1 MKSLLRIFCTCVL
14 LLIFVAA
21 SIHLSSPTRA
31 NTNAPGT
38 WSPSQIISASDKAGV
53 YPEINVDAAGT
64 IHVVYEETP
73 DLKARVLR
81 YTNNQAGSF
90 TPGIVISGDLSDI
103 ERSAITSRVVNGQQ
117 QVHVVFAGRIY
128 GQNNSFSRLYHSF
141 SLDGGNT
148 WQGPVRIIDDIAAY
162 QADIAIDELGIL
174 HVAFNA
180 PTALPNL
187 DILAVFYINNKS
199 GSWSAPEKIGD
210 RVPGES
216 YNGFPSII
224 TNYVDNVVTT
234 HVFFMGQHPRAD
246 QLGKWVFSTRKV
258 GDGPWEPIQ
267 VRGTRSANFPEIVSY
282 ANNVYAIWDGLVPGS
297 DTNIDVFYSVSADI
311 GANWSTPQIVGG
323 SPANGLR
330 ASLGRALDGSLMV
343 VWDDKFN
350 AVGGNEDIW
359 SNYSPDAI
367 NWQGN
372 VPVFQGAGF
381 SLEVEVAGSCQYFH
395 TVWHDSNINDTFKI
409 FFSQTGPA
417 TNCVPPPTP
426 TPVTPPT
433 PTPPPVEPVTFSL
446 NRTNSSPSKEAMI
459 SAQLTNVS
467 GTPDQIRWSM
477 KGFEP
482 NDTTIEWQPFTTD
495 ISTTFP
501 TTNDRC
507 GYSLQVQA
515 RNSQTNEFSAVQSL
529 PTVVDVGVQAGVSLA
544 TVENSAERPDATRER
559 LNVVQPYAP
568 AAGNAVFTRFSF
580 IYYGISQEPSPCVGI
595 ESHVVE
601 GYTPTSNSYPVDGFV
616 PIRSFNTTSDNNAG
630 VGFNEQTV
638 QPSVVVTDTL
648 ANVRTYTRMLHY
660 DDDPPVLAAGGSISV
675 AEGSTPAFAIVSIA
689 FNAQVTD
696 DSYSDYLGLPNAGY
710 WGAWIVASN
719 SATPPTPAQFEQYG
733 AIRQLSPGAN
743 TIRFIPLVNQ
753 LNSQMN
759 QPGARY
765 VHVRFIDGA
774 GNYTETVLSTP
785 EITLTRIQFPTTML
799 PVIQK

>member
-38 WSPSQIISASDKAGV
+38 WSERQIISPPDKASV
-53 YPEINVDAAGT
+53 FAEINVDAAG
-64 IHVVYEETP
+64 IMHVVFEETS

-90 TPGIVISGDLSDI
+90 GPGTVISGDLSSI
-103 ERSAITSRVVNGQQ
+103 EFSAITSRVVNGQQ
-117 QVHVVFAGRIY
+117 QVHVVFVGRIF
-128 GQNNSFSRLYHSF
+128 GQDNSFNRLYHSF

-148 WQGPVRIIDDIAAY
+148 WQGPFNIVGDLAGFQPDV
-162 QADIAIDELGIL
+162 AIDELGVL

-180 PTALPNL
+180 PASPTPDSFA
-187 DILAVFYINNKS
+187 IFYINNKT
-199 GSWSAPEKIGD
+199 GTWSAPEKA
-210 RVPGES
+210 GEVISGNS
-216 YNGFPSII
+216 YNGFPSLT
-224 TNYVDNVVTT
+224 TNYVDNVLTINL
-234 HVFFMGQHPRAD
+234 FFMGQEIGSGQP
-246 QLGKWVFSTRKV
+246 GKWVYSTRKV
-258 GDGPWEPIQ
+258 GDGPWEAPQ

-282 ANNVYAIWDGLVPGS
+282 ANNVYAVWEGLVPDS
-297 DTNIDVFYSVSADI
+297 ETNLDIFYSVSADN
-311 GANWSTPQIVGG
+311 GANWSTPQVVGG
-323 SPANGLR
+323 SPANSER
-330 ASLGRALDGSLMV
+330 ASIGRALDGSLMV
-343 VWDDKFN
+343 VWFDAFN
-350 AVGGNEDIW
+350 AVGGANDLW

-372 VPVFQGAGF
+372 VPVFQGPGA
-381 SLEVEVAGSCQYFH
+381 SVEAEVAGSCEYFH
-395 TVWHDSNINDTFKI
+395 TVWHDSNIGNTFKI

-417 TNCVPPPTP
+417 TNCVPPPT
-426 TPVTPPT
+426 PT

-638 QPSVVVTDTL
+638 STIGCSHRYACQC
-648 ANVRTYTRMLHY
+648 AHLHAH
-660 DDDPPVLAAGGSISV
+660 AA
-675 AEGSTPAFAIVSIA
+675 
-689 FNAQVTD
+689 
-696 DSYSDYLGLPNAGY
+696 L
-710 WGAWIVASN
+710 
-719 SATPPTPAQFEQYG
+719 
-733 AIRQLSPGAN
+733 R
-743 TIRFIPLVNQ
+743 
-753 LNSQMN
+753 
-759 QPGARY
+759 
-765 VHVRFIDGA
+765 
-774 GNYTETVLSTP
+774 
-785 EITLTRIQFPTTML
+785 
-799 PVIQK
+799 